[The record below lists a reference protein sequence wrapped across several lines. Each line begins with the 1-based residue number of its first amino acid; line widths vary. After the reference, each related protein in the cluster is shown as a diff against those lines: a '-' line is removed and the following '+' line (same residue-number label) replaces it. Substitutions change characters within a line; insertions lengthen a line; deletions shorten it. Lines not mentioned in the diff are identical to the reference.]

1 MNYATNIALVDKATN
16 KVTNIIWGMIYQQE
30 EFETDTT
37 QAVIIESLPVQIG
50 DSYDGTDFWRDGE
63 KVVAVSENVLA
74 ALDAAYTE
82 GVNSI

>member
-1 MNYATNIALVDKATN
+1 MNYATNIALVDQ
-16 KVTNIIWGMIYQQE
+16 VTGTVSNVIWGMIYQQE
-30 EFETDTT
+30 EFSTDDT
-37 QAVIIESLPVQIG
+37 QAVVIESLPVQIG

-63 KVVAVSENVLA
+63 KVVLETNTLA

>member
-1 MNYATNIALVDKATN
+1 MNYATNIALVDKATGTVSN
-16 KVTNIIWGMIYQQE
+16 VIWGMIYQQE

-63 KVVAVSENVLA
+63 KVVAEVDTLV

>member
-1 MNYATNIALVDKATN
+1 MNYATNIALVDRATG
-16 KVTNIIWGMIYQQE
+16 KVSNIIWGMIYQKD
-30 EFETDTT
+30 EFNTDTT

-50 DSYDGTDFWRDGE
+50 DSYDGTDFWHNGE
-63 KVVAVSENVLA
+63 KVVPEADILA

>member
-1 MNYATNIALVDKATN
+1 MNYATNIALVDKSTG
-16 KVTNIIWGMIYQQE
+16 KVTNIIWGMIYQKD
-30 EFETDTT
+30 EFNTDTT
-37 QAVIIESLPVQIG
+37 QAVVIEGLPVHIG
-50 DSYDGTDFWRDGE
+50 DTYDGTNFWRGGE

>member
-1 MNYATNIALVDKATN
+1 MDYATNIALVDKATN
-16 KVTNIIWGMIYQQE
+16 TVSNVIWGMIYQQE

-63 KVVAVSENVLA
+63 KVQVGADMLA
-74 ALDAAYTE
+74 ELDAAYTE